1 MYDLQIFWR
10 YNSPSPPQRGGTI
23 PNYIEIMS
31 SFLSSRGN
39 ERSLTQDMLTELRCI
54 AKADLP
60 MVEMTDT
67 LFCHPRVGGDLPL
80 VMSINSTTHHEDLRL
95 IASMQFAALPVVKL
109 QQSSEVYCHTES
121 DTNLHGNDIILIYN
135 TIHPGFA
142 TPQEG
147 NNTFLYLFP
156 S

>member
-1 MYDLQIFWR
+1 MKIPVLLSFVLFPLVEGARGSCILSFVILAEAGQI
-10 YNSPSPPQRGGTI
+10 YQ
-23 PNYIEIMS
+23 S
-31 SFLSSRGN
+31 S
-39 ERSLTQDMLTELRCI
+39 ELTLLR
-54 AKADLP
+54 
-60 MVEMTDT
+60 
-67 LFCHPRVGGDLPL
+67 RVGDLPL

-95 IASMQFAALPVVKL
+95 IESMRFAAFPVVKL